1 MDSIKKRDFNNNG
14 LSQKMEGKKKC
25 HLCEKSFFK
34 EFMKKHMQVSHP
46 GLKKPVK
53 KTEWQNLK
61 LNENGSVK
69 CLFCNKDF
77 PSMNVAKNHYT
88 LHITKKISLEFKCKL
103 CKKRLLK
110 RPMREHLRDIHGV
123 LKGDFKNQVEI
134 LRWEE
139 HLKIQDG
146 RVNCVHCNTTFS
158 TLTQSKRHYFEQ
170 HVIKKNSEGLT
181 CQICKKIC
189 RSKSSLESH
198 MLGHSVYNH
207 LEFTENGHVK
217 CLDCNRSYKDGLCKK
232 AL

>member
-1 MDSIKKRDFNNNG
+1 MDSIKKRDINNNG

-25 HLCEKSFFK
+25 NLCEKSFFK

-53 KTEWQNLK
+53 KTDWQKLK

-77 PSMNVAKNHYT
+77 PSMNVAKNHYI

-103 CKKRLLK
+103 CKKRLQK

-123 LKGDFKNQVEI
+123 LKGDFKNHVEI
-134 LRWEE
+134 LRWKKQLE
-139 HLKIQDG
+139 IQDG

-158 TLTQSKRHYFEQ
+158 SITLAKRHYFEQ
-170 HVIKKNSEGLT
+170 HVTKKNSEDLT

-189 RSKSSLESH
+189 
-198 MLGHSVYNH
+198 
-207 LEFTENGHVK
+207 
-217 CLDCNRSYKDGLCKK
+217 
-232 AL
+232 